1 MNIKS
6 LEQRFDPYV
15 HNIHTCRV
23 NIQSKSKRK
32 VSSSKVR
39 VSPKEGI
46 CGNFPLKIFFMHMCD
61 ALTLERKSW
70 NMRI

>member
-1 MNIKS
+1 MNI
-6 LEQRFDPYV
+6 QP
-15 HNIHTCRV
+15 
-23 NIQSKSKRK
+23 KSKRK

-46 CGNFPLKIFFMHMCD
+46 CGAFALKVFFMHMCD
-61 ALTLERKSW
+61 ALTWERKSW